1 MYIRVHSLLLL
12 FFIITPFLLNAQH
25 TNLTNDEDFFN
36 NQMVVYQQWLDK
48 SGIGEVLSVR
58 ELKVEEDRLT
68 LYLEFP
74 TTDIDTIYS
83 YWDSLKAKA
92 DAESPIT
99 LEEQLFYKMTS
110 IMDIPPEEGAVAVYD
125 NYNMEEHAFFLRGM
139 YFENG
144 EFKTETNDY
153 KDSPRREVHFTPS
166 KLGMKDKEVSVDF
179 IEENYSKEKV
189 YDKIYSFSKKH
200 FEQKKCEQRYPKVR
214 LLEKDENLH
223 IEVIDLC
230 REVLTDAANPLLAQ
244 ALNWMGGNYNWV
256 KREKLNILITYE
268 KEEEGFTLYIN
279 IDGRYG
285 SGMYSSVG
293 RSGYYSMEVNF
304 DEYLQDYAD
313 QFKEKIRQHI
323 IHGK

>member
-1 MYIRVHSLLLL
+1 MYIRVHSLFLLLL
-12 FFIITPFLLNAQH
+12 FFIPIGLTAQEA
-25 TNLTNDEDFFN
+25 NLTTDADFFN
-36 NQMVVYQQWLDK
+36 DQMPVYQQWLDNA
-48 SGIGEVLSVR
+48 GFGEVLSVR
-58 ELKVEEDRLT
+58 ELEVEDDRVL
-68 LYLEFP
+68 LFLEFP
-74 TTDIDTIYS
+74 TSDIDTIYS
-83 YWDSLKAKA
+83 YWNTLKENF
-92 DAESPIT
+92 DANHPIT

-110 IMDIPPEEGAVAVYD
+110 IMDVSPEQGAVAIFD
-125 NYNMEEHAFFLRGM
+125 NYDVNEKSYFLRGL
-139 YFENG
+139 YFEDGKFTIDIN
-144 EFKTETNDY
+144 NY
-153 KDSPRREVHFTPS
+153 KDARREVHFTPS
-166 KLGMKDKEVSVDF
+166 KLGMKDKEVSVGF
-179 IEENYSKEKV
+179 IEKNYSREKV

-268 KEEEGFTLYIN
+268 EAEEGFSLHIN